1 MQIRIGHKV
10 VLSASLLAAL
20 VFSSGCGGIAKG
32 SEDRDPN
39 VRRARD
45 RRAVGDYSG
54 ALEYYQRA
62 IEKRPNM
69 ARVHWEMASIYD
81 QFFTNELRAIYH
93 YERFLEIDPKA
104 ERRGL
109 VENLIAAA
117 KLSYAASLP
126 ARPSEAVNEI
136 ARLKQDLQ
144 TANQMLS
151 ESREQANQLRVQ
163 LAARPAAAPFPA
175 PAGPAMDPAPS
186 GTTPGTR
193 TPAGAQ
199 PAAAP
204 ASGAFED
211 YTVMPGDTLSRIAGK
226 VYGDANKWRVIFE
239 ANKST
244 LGRPENVRVGQKLR
258 IPR

>member
-1 MQIRIGHKV
+1 MQFRRGHMV
-10 VLSASLLAAL
+10 VMSMSLLAAL
-20 VFSSGCGGIAKG
+20 AFSSGCGGIAKG

-39 VRRARD
+39 IRRARD
-45 RRAVGDYSG
+45 RRAVGDYAG

-104 ERRGL
+104 ERRTL

-136 ARLKQDLQ
+136 ARLQNELQ
-144 TANQMLS
+144 STRQLLTEA
-151 ESREQANQLRVQ
+151 REQVTQLNAQ
-163 LAARPAAAPFPA
+163 LSARPPAPVASAGPPAAAPVVTPRGSASASPTTTVPA
-175 PAGPAMDPAPS
+175 PATFD
-186 GTTPGTR
+186 
-193 TPAGAQ
+193 
-199 PAAAP
+199 
-204 ASGAFED
+204 E
-211 YTVMPGDTLSRIAGK
+211 YTVTSGDTLSRIASK
-226 VYGDANKWRVIFE
+226 VYGDANKWQAIYE

-244 LGRPENVRVGQKLR
+244 LGRPENVRVGQKLK

>member
-1 MQIRIGHKV
+1 MQTHGFQTV
-10 VLSASLLAAL
+10 VVSVCVMAAL
-20 VFSSGCGGIAKG
+20 AFSSGCGGIAKG

-45 RRAVGDYSG
+45 RRAVGDYAG

-93 YERFLEIDPKA
+93 YERFLEIDPEA
-104 ERRGL
+104 DRRDM

-126 ARPSEAVNEI
+126 VRPTEVAQLKHELDLARQSLE
-136 ARLKQDLQ
+136 
-144 TANQMLS
+144 
-151 ESREQANQLRVQ
+151 ESRREATDLKAQ
-163 LAARPAAAPFPA
+163 LAARPPAPVAPAATTGPSTSRASAPSATTGPA
-175 PAGPAMDPAPS
+175 PAADA
-186 GTTPGTR
+186 
-193 TPAGAQ
+193 AG
-199 PAAAP
+199 
-204 ASGAFED
+204 GFEE

-226 VYGDANKWRVIFE
+226 VYGDSNKWRPIFE
-239 ANKST
+239 ANEAT

-258 IPR
+258 IPK